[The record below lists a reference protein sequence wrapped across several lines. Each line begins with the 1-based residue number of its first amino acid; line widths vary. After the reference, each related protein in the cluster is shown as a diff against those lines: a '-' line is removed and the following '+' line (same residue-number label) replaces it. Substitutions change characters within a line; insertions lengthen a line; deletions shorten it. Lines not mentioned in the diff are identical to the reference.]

1 MRVLGIDLGERRI
14 GVAVSDPTGV
24 IAQPLPTIQRRKGK
38 RIPLIAIEK
47 LINEFDVEII
57 VVGLPLALSGLDTE
71 WTKTV
76 RETADKLEKKSGLQ
90 VHLIDERFTSALAE
104 RAIQSLGLP
113 RNKKKEKGRVDAA
126 AAVLILQKWLDIQ
139 KKS

>member
-47 LINEFDVEII
+47 LINEY
-57 VVGLPLALSGLDTE
+57 
-71 WTKTV
+71 
-76 RETADKLEKKSGLQ
+76 
-90 VHLIDERFTSALAE
+90 FT
-104 RAIQSLGLP
+104 
-113 RNKKKEKGRVDAA
+113 
-126 AAVLILQKWLDIQ
+126 
-139 KKS
+139 